1 MSLEDEE
8 LPLTAHI
15 EEMVR
20 RLLVVLFV
28 ISVGMIVVFYFS
40 TEMIRTI
47 WYNFLPNTE
56 IRVYKPFGLILTR
69 LKFSAMAGVAA
80 AVPVLVYETFA
91 FMKPGLYPHERKYY
105 IAVAPVSVILVALG
119 LVFSYFV
126 ALPAVFDYFL
136 RYSEPVAD
144 SGLGLSETFSLIIL
158 LSLGLGVV
166 FQIPLVIFLAVKMN
180 VTSRDWLASKRI
192 IVWLTFLSVAFLFAP
207 DPSGMAAIIVAATM
221 VTLFE
226 LTLFLLRFTSGSA
239 EEEPPEAS
247 GA

>member
-1 MSLEDEE
+1 MPPEDEE

-28 ISVGMIVVFYFS
+28 ISVGMLVVFYFS
-40 TEMIRTI
+40 TEMIKTI

-69 LKFSAMAGVAA
+69 LKFSGMAGVAA
-80 AVPVLVYETFA
+80 AIPVLVYETFA
-91 FMKPGLYPHERKYY
+91 FMKPGLYPNERRYY
-105 IAVAPVSVILVALG
+105 IAVVPVSVVLVGLG

-126 ALPAVFDYFL
+126 ALPVVFDYFL

-144 SGLGLSETFSLIIL
+144 SGLGLSETFSLILL

-166 FQIPLVIFLAVKMN
+166 FQIPLLIFLAVKMN

-192 IVWLTFLSVAFLFAP
+192 VVWLSFLSIAFVFAP
-207 DPSGMAAIIVAATM
+207 DPTGMAAVVVAGTM
-221 VTLFE
+221 VALFE
-226 LTLFLLRFTSGSA
+226 ITLFLLRFTSGSDS
-239 EEEPPEAS
+239 EKTSEAS